1 VIARL
6 PAVLACALICG
17 RAGQTAAQQTTTP
30 QAAATISTA
39 AASVGNIDVRPRPDA
54 LTITIAVCAPV
65 APTSSRA
72 FSPDRVIFDFPG
84 CELKGGNR
92 HIPVNNGPVRE
103 LRMSLFSAHPPATRV
118 VVESTEPLNFELKP
132 STNGTVAVEI
142 SFPKTKSAASV
153 ANSPTTEKDRVASIP
168 PPPKEGT
175 PPKQSQV
182 QKPPESRKQVESPQ
196 PERKI
201 ARRSATAPPGAYAL
215 MEKAKALSLE
225 DLQPLEDK
233 AKAGNPEAQTLLAL
247 AYHAG
252 VLLRKDD
259 VEATRLLHQAADRG
273 YMAAEESLGIFSE
286 TGIGMEGGRPAP
298 ADALN
303 WYKKAAQQGSIDA
316 ATDIALLYANG
327 KGVTRDSE
335 QAVAWFRRA
344 AEGGDA
350 SAQYNL
356 ALMYE
361 RGEGAPRDYKEAI
374 RWLTAA
380 GDQDLIPPLLA
391 LAEISLQ
398 PPNSTM
404 TADVNKAMQYY
415 ERAANLGSAVA
426 EVALGTIFSK
436 GLQGKVDYDQAVGWY
451 KKAADKGEPD
461 GEFALGVSYAMGHG
475 VPVDYTLARRWLGA
489 AASQGQMEAQYDLA
503 IICEEGDGA
512 APDRKLAAH
521 YYQMAADRGMAK
533 AQYRFGLLLAKSS
546 PSSND
551 KIAAYKWLMLA
562 QESVKESSQALSDV
576 KKSLS
581 PQEITQAEQEVT
593 NWRST
598 HGPNKR

>member
-1 VIARL
+1 M
-6 PAVLACALICG
+6 
-17 RAGQTAAQQTTTP
+17 
-30 QAAATISTA
+30 
-39 AASVGNIDVRPRPDA
+39 
-54 LTITIAVCAPV
+54 
-65 APTSSRA
+65 
-72 FSPDRVIFDFPG
+72 
-84 CELKGGNR
+84 
-92 HIPVNNGPVRE
+92 PVNKGPVKE
-103 LRMSLFSAHPPATRV
+103 LRVSLFSAHPAATRV
-118 VVESTEPLNFELKP
+118 VVESNEPLNFELKP
-132 STNGTVAVEI
+132 SSNGTVLVEI
-142 SFPKTKSAASV
+142 SFHKTNTAPAASL
-153 ANSPTTEKDRVASIP
+153 ANSPAAEKDRVASIP
-168 PPPKEGT
+168 PPQKQPT
-175 PPKQSQV
+175 PPKQSPP
-182 QKPPESRKQVESPQ
+182 QKSPELSKQPEPPQ

-201 ARRSATAPPGAYAL
+201 AKRSAASPPGAYAL

-252 VLLRKDD
+252 VLLKNDD

-273 YMAAEESLGIFSE
+273 YMAAEEALGIFLE
-286 TGIGMEGGRPAP
+286 TGIGMDGGRPAP
-298 ADALN
+298 ADSLN

-327 KGVTRDSE
+327 KGVTRDPE
-335 QAVAWFRRA
+335 QAVSWFRRA
-344 AEGGDA
+344 AEGGDS

-361 RGEGAPRDYKEAI
+361 RGEGVPRDYKEAI
-374 RWLTAA
+374 RWLNAA
-380 GDQDLIPPLLA
+380 ADQNLIPPLLA

-398 PPNSTM
+398 PPPNSAM
-404 TADVNKAMQYY
+404 TADVNKAMEYY
-415 ERAANLGSAVA
+415 QRAANLGSAVA
-426 EVALGTIFSK
+426 EVTLGTIYSK
-436 GLQGKVDYDQAVGWY
+436 GLPGKVDYDQAVGWY
-451 KKAADKGEPD
+451 KKAADKGQPE

-503 IICEEGDGA
+503 IICEQGDGA

-533 AQYRFGLLLAKSS
+533 AQYRLGLMLAKGS
-546 PSSND
+546 PSSTD

-576 KKSLS
+576 KKSMS
-581 PQEITQAEQEVT
+581 PQEIAHAEQEVV
-593 NWRST
+593 NWRSAR
-598 HGPNKR
+598 GSNRR